1 MTYAITGASGR
12 LGRLA
17 AERLLDRVDPS
28 EVVLLTRLP
37 GSLENFAARGVT
49 VRSCDFTDRTSLGAA
64 FTGVDRALLVS
75 MDANGARLDPQR
87 AAIDAAR
94 AAGVKLIAYTSVT
107 HPTPDNPEVVVPDH
121 LGTEEHL
128 RASAVNWIM
137 LRNNAYAD
145 LQIDG
150 LRHAAQ
156 TGQFVTNMGD
166 GPVAYVTRADCAAA
180 AVGALLSDTYN
191 VDYDITG
198 PEALGAGDLAGL
210 ASIIADRAVQVVN
223 LDDSAFMARL
233 RQAGLPEATARLI
246 TSIGVSSRNGYRAE
260 VSTAVRELAGTDP
273 TPLRDLLP

>member
-17 AERLLDRVDPS
+17 AEWLRDRVDPS
-28 EVVLLTRLP
+28 EVVLLTRSP
-37 GSLENFAARGVT
+37 ASLENFAARGVT

-87 AAIDAAR
+87 AAIGAAR
-94 AAGVKLIAYTSVT
+94 AAGVQLIAYTSVT

-137 LRNNAYAD
+137 PRHNAYAD

-166 GPVAYVTRADCAAA
+166 GRVAYVTRADCAAA

-191 VDYDITG
+191 VTTTSQG
-198 PEALGAGDLAGL
+198 RKRLALATWP
-210 ASIIADRAVQVVN
+210 ASRRSSPTAQSRWSI
-223 LDDSAFMARL
+223 LTTPRL
-233 RQAGLPEATARLI
+233 RPDCVRRGYPRRPP
-246 TSIGVSSRNGYRAE
+246 GSSPPSACPPAMA
-260 VSTAVRELAGTDP
+260 AVPRSAP
-273 TPLRDLLP
+273 P

>member
-1 MTYAITGASGR
+1 MTYAITRASGR

-64 FTGVDRALLVS
+64 FTAVDRALLVS
-75 MDANGARLDPQR
+75 MDATGARLDPQR
-87 AAIDAAR
+87 AAIGAAR

-137 LRNNAYAD
+137 LRNNAYAA

-150 LRHAAQ
+150 LRHAAHR
-156 TGQFVTNMGD
+156 QFVTNMGD
-166 GPVAYVTRADCAAA
+166 GRVAYVTRADCAAA
-180 AVGALLSDTYN
+180 AVGVLLSDTYN

-223 LDDSAFMARL
+223 LDDSAFMTRL

-260 VSTAVRELAGTDP
+260 VSTAVSELAGTDP